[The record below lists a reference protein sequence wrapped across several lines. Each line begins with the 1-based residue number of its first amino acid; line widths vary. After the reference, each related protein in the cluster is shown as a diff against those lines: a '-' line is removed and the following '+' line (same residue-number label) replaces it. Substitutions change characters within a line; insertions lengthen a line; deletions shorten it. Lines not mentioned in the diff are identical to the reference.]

1 VFHPEDDVLRTL
13 GYIPIHA
20 LIPFAGIIVW
30 HRNHPPAGGT
40 SVPNHCPRRIWK
52 YTLTSRYTLI
62 AARESLETRRRLI
75 AAADGLFY
83 AQGIRAVAFA
93 IVASLY

>member
-1 VFHPEDDVLRTL
+1 MAISRFMRSFPSL
-13 GYIPIHA
+13 A
-20 LIPFAGIIVW
+20 SSSGIEITHQPW
-30 HRNHPPAGGT
+30 GT
-40 SVPNHCPRRIWK
+40 SVPNHCPRRVWK

-62 AARESLETRRRLI
+62 GPRESLETRRRLI

-83 AQGIRAVAFA
+83 GQGIRAVAFA